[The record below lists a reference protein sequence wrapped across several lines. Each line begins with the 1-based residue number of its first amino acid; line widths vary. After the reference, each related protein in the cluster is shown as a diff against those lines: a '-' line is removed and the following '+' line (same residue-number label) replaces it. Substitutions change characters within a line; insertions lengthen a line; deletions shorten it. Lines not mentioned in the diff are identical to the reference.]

1 MKIVVGTTDNA
12 DRSRE
17 VAERDARF
25 GGVGRLFGVTGL
37 QTLGRAHVCVVGIGG
52 VGSWAVEALA
62 RSGIGRLTLIDVD
75 EVCLSNVNRQLHAV
89 DGGFGTPKVTAMA
102 GRIASINPECVVNPI
117 QAFFATSNASEIL
130 DSDFHFVL
138 DAIDSPSKKCL
149 LIALC
154 REKQIPVITV
164 GGAAGRR
171 DPTRIRVVDL
181 AFSQGDRLLHEIRK
195 KLRVKHG
202 FPRERQPFD
211 VECVYSEEPPVFP
224 AIDGSVCS
232 QRDPG
237 ADLRIDCNSGFGTA
251 CFVTGTFGLVAA
263 ARIVERIASGPTLA
277 EAL

>member
-1 MKIVVGTTDNA
+1 MKTLVGTQNHA

-17 VAERDARF
+17 IAEREARF
-25 GGVGRLFGVTGL
+25 GGVGRLFGVPGL
-37 QTLGRAHVCVVGIGG
+37 ETLGRAHVCVVGIGG

-62 RSGIGRLTLIDVD
+62 RSGIGRLTLVDLD

-102 GRIASINPECVVNPI
+102 QRIASINPECVVNPI
-117 QAFFATSNASEIL
+117 QAFFASSNASSIL
-130 DSDFHFVL
+130 DANFDFVL

-171 DPTRIRVVDL
+171 DPTQIRVVDL

-211 VECVYSEEPPVFP
+211 VECVYSVEPPVFP
-224 AIDGSVCS
+224 GSDGSVCS

-263 ARIVERIASGPTLA
+263 ARIVERIAGGPTLTK
-277 EAL
+277 AL